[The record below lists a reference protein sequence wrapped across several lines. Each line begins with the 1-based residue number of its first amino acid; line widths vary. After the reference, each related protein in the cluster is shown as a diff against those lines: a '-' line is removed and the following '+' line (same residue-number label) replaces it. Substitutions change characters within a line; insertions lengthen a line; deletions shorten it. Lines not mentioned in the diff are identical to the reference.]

1 MKGAP
6 MNASQVSPFTANA
19 LVSSGAFWAT
29 ALCLLVCVGCHDH
42 ASPAPA
48 SDAATQKAPIE
59 VMTVHPQ
66 PVTDRLVLS
75 ARVVPDPTRVVHI
88 YSQIT
93 GRLVELY
100 VRPGQEVTKG
110 QTIGLIQSSDIATAR
125 GDYDKAKIEVARSD
139 RQLDRA
145 KLLLQHEV
153 IAQRDYD
160 DLEAADQAAHAELT
174 RTIQRIHMLGFP
186 PDGSSDSAPL
196 RAPLSGAVLDIGSA
210 SGEMQ
215 RSLDNA
221 SPIATV
227 ANLDSVWILGDVFER
242 DLSTLRSAQAVDV
255 TLPAYQGETLHG
267 KISNISDAMD
277 PVSRTLKVR
286 VILPNPHHRLK
297 PEMFANLSVAR
308 TTAPEF
314 IVPTSAIIHEGSSSY
329 VFLQAAA
336 GKYERH
342 EVITGALDGKTV
354 VVALGLKDGDQVV
367 TEGAALL
374 RAPSGD

>member
-1 MKGAP
+1 MKHAMTYAP
-6 MNASQVSPFTANA
+6 RFARVVASSIGYWLA
-19 LVSSGAFWAT
+19 AFSLLA
-29 ALCLLVCVGCHDH
+29 CLGCHDQ
-42 ASPAPA
+42 
-48 SDAATQKAPIE
+48 ATSGQDGPQKTPIE
-59 VMTVHPQ
+59 VATMHPQ
-66 PVTDRLVLS
+66 SVTDRLVL
-75 ARVVPDPTRVVHI
+75 AAHVVPDPTRVVHI

-110 QTIGLIQSSDIATAR
+110 ETIGLIQSSEIVAAR
-125 GDYDKAKIEVARSD
+125 ADYDKAKIEVARSD

-174 RTIQRIHMLGFP
+174 RTIQRIHMLGFSP
-186 PDGSSDSAPL
+186 EGSSDSAAL
-196 RAPLSGAVLDIGSA
+196 RAPITGAVLDIGSA

-221 SPIATV
+221 NPIATV

-242 DLSTLRSAQAVDV
+242 DLNTIRAAQSVDV
-255 TLPAYQGETLHG
+255 TFPAYPSDTLRG
-267 KISNISDAMD
+267 TISNISDAMD
-277 PVSRTLKVR
+277 PTTRTLKVR
-286 VILPNPHHRLK
+286 VVLPNPRHRLK

-308 TTAPEF
+308 STAPEF
-314 IVPTSAIIHEGSSSY
+314 VLPTTAVVHEGSSSY
-329 VFLQAAA
+329 VFLQASP

-342 EVITGALDGKTV
+342 QVSTGALRGKTV
-354 VVALGLKDGDQVV
+354 VVTSGLKDGDQVV
-367 TEGAALL
+367 TVGAALL
-374 RAPSGD
+374 RAPTGD

>member
-1 MKGAP
+1 MLA
-6 MNASQVSPFTANA
+6 
-19 LVSSGAFWAT
+19 
-29 ALCLLVCVGCHDH
+29 
-42 ASPAPA
+42 
-48 SDAATQKAPIE
+48 
-59 VMTVHPQ
+59 
-66 PVTDRLVLS
+66 
-75 ARVVPDPTRVVHI
+75 ARVEPDPTRVVHI

-110 QTIGLIQSSDIATAR
+110 QTIGLIQSSEIAEAR
-125 GDYDKAKIEVARSD
+125 ADYDKAKIEVARSD

-153 IAQRDYD
+153 MAQRDYD

-186 PDGSSDSAPL
+186 PEGSSDSAAL
-196 RAPLSGAVLDIGSA
+196 HAPISGAVLDIGSA

-242 DLSTLRSAQAVDV
+242 DLSTVRSAQSVEV
-255 TLPAYQGETLHG
+255 TLPAYPGETLHG
-267 KISNISDAMD
+267 TISNISDAMD
-277 PVSRTLKVR
+277 PTSRTLKVR
-286 VILPNPHHRLK
+286 VVLPNPRHRLK
-297 PEMFANLSVAR
+297 PEMFANLSIAR

-314 IVPTSAIIHEGSSSY
+314 VLPTTAVVHEGSSSY
-329 VFLQAAA
+329 VFLQTAP
-336 GKYERH
+336 GKYEQRQ
-342 EVITGALDGKTV
+342 VTTGALRGKTV
-354 VVALGLKDGDQVV
+354 VVTSGLKDGDQVV
-367 TEGAALL
+367 TTGAALL